1 MSRGRIVYLEDNIDI
16 QLLYSEY
23 LRAHG
28 YDVECTSHP
37 EPGLKIICEQKPDL
51 VILDVQ
57 LPEIDGI
64 EVTRRLKAD
73 AQTADIPIYAL
84 SSYAMDQDKQRAL
97 DAGCDAYLIKPLS
110 PAKLLEHIETIAR
123 IRYKTAAAGHP
134 DVIRVQIEL

>member
-1 MSRGRIVYLEDNIDI
+1 MSRGRIVYLEDNVDI

-28 YDVECTSHP
+28 YDVECSSHP
-37 EPGLKIICEQKPDL
+37 EPGLKIIAEHLPDL

-64 EVTRRLKAD
+64 EVTRRLKED
-73 AQTADIPIYAL
+73 PRTASIPIYAL

-97 DAGCDAYLIKPLS
+97 DAGCDVYLIKPLS
-110 PAKLLEHIETIAR
+110 PAKLLEHINAFFQQRTESSEA
-123 IRYKTAAAGHP
+123 
-134 DVIRVQIEL
+134 

>member
-1 MSRGRIVYLEDNIDI
+1 MSHGRIVYLEDNVDI

-28 YDVECTSHP
+28 YDVECSSHP
-37 EPGLKIICEQKPDL
+37 EPGLKIIAEQLPEL

-73 AQTADIPIYAL
+73 PRTAAIPIYAL

-97 DAGCDAYLIKPLS
+97 DAGCEKYLIKPLS
-110 PAKLLEHIETIAR
+110 PSKLLEHINAFFQQRNDEAD
-123 IRYKTAAAGHP
+123 A
-134 DVIRVQIEL
+134 